1 MKLYMKC
8 TTDELELPLAVA
20 DSPKELAVMLKANYG
35 TIATMVSRQICGY
48 HKVEIEDTELYPDM
62 VQRSGHLGNSFCGG
76 INEQRS
82 NVFI

>member
-48 HKVEIEDTELYPDM
+48 HKVEIEDTELYPYND
-62 VQRSGHLGNSFCGG
+62 GNLWYYDKNGKVVTVEG
-76 INEQRS
+76 
-82 NVFI
+82 

>member
-35 TIATMVSRQICGY
+35 TIATMVSKQICGY
-48 HKVEIEDTELYPDM
+48 HKVEIEDTELYPDND
-62 VQRSGHLGNSFCGG
+62 GNLWCRDPDTMQVVYVEG
-76 INEQRS
+76 
-82 NVFI
+82 

>member
-35 TIATMVSRQICGY
+35 TIATMVSKQICGY
-48 HKVEIEDTELYPDM
+48 HKVEIEDTELYPDND
-62 VQRSGHLGNSFCGG
+62 GNLWYRDPDTMQVVYVEG
-76 INEQRS
+76 
-82 NVFI
+82 

>member
-35 TIATMVSRQICGY
+35 TIATMVSKQICGY
-48 HKVEIEDTELYPDM
+48 HKVEIEDTELYPDND
-62 VQRSGHLGNSFCGG
+62 GNLWYYDNNGRVAIVEG
-76 INEQRS
+76 
-82 NVFI
+82 

>member
-48 HKVEIEDTELYPDM
+48 HKVEIEDLVDEK
-62 VQRSGHLGNSFCGG
+62 
-76 INEQRS
+76 INTLKEAT
-82 NVFI
+82 

>member
-35 TIATMVSRQICGY
+35 TIATMVSKQICGY
-48 HKVEIEDTELYPDM
+48 HKVEIEDTELYPDND
-62 VQRSGHLGNSFCGG
+62 GNPWCYDNNGRVVIVEG
-76 INEQRS
+76 
-82 NVFI
+82 

>member
-35 TIATMVSRQICGY
+35 TIATMVSKQICGY
-48 HKVEIEDTELYPDM
+48 HKVEIEDTELYTDND
-62 VQRSGHLGNSFCGG
+62 GNLWYYDNNCRVVIVEG
-76 INEQRS
+76 
-82 NVFI
+82 

>member
-48 HKVEIEDTELYPDM
+48 HKVEIDDIKCKADIEPQE
-62 VQRSGHLGNSFCGG
+62 SEG
-76 INEQRS
+76 
-82 NVFI
+82 